1 MAKDERLN
9 EEAARDP
16 RIPLSARP
24 EDLTYLNQLAD
35 EKKQLP
41 KQRKESD
48 PNEEGS

>member
-1 MAKDERLN
+1 MAKNERLN

-16 RIPLSARP
+16 RIPPTARP
-24 EDLTYLNQLAD
+24 EDLVFLNGLAD

-48 PNEEGS
+48 RNEQG